1 MRNFFK
7 QAAQKS
13 LIGLMVIGASN
24 WLFAENIYAVFNV
37 QAQKSANLAFTAT
50 GIVDEVAVDVAT
62 TVKEGQLLAKLESSD
77 LQSALNVAEANLN
90 NTKVAL
96 KFSKRA
102 YERENQVKKLIS
114 ESQHDQ
120 VIQRLEEAQTKIAQM
135 EASVAYQKAMLDKTL
150 LYAPFDGVIYH
161 KEIEKGDAVSGAA
174 LRTVFKIHNIESVKL
189 VLEIDQ
195 KYWKMLRI
203 GQKFQYRVDGDSSQ
217 HEGTLT
223 KVYPFADSNN
233 RKIKAEVLAS
243 GFVPGLFGDGYILV
257 DDQNSTKR

>member
-1 MRNFFK
+1 MRKSFVTFL
-7 QAAQKS
+7 QKS
-13 LIGLMVIGASN
+13 LPLLIITGASH
-24 WLFAENIYAVFNV
+24 WLYAENIYATFNIE
-37 QAQKSANLAFTAT
+37 AKKNANLAFTAT
-50 GIVDEVAVDVAT
+50 GIVDEVAVDVASP
-62 TVKEGQLLAKLESSD
+62 VKEGQLLAKLESSD

-90 NTKVAL
+90 NTKVSL

-102 YERENQVKKLIS
+102 YERESQVKKLIS

-135 EASVAYQKAMLDKTL
+135 EASVAYQKAMLNKTL

-161 KEIEKGDAVSGAA
+161 KEIEKGDAVSGAM
-174 LRTVFKIHNIESVKL
+174 LRTVFKIHDIKSVNL

-195 KYWKMLRI
+195 KYWKMLHV
-203 GQKFQYRVDGDSSQ
+203 GQKFQYRVDGDPKQ
-217 HEGTLT
+217 HEGEIA
-223 KVYPFADSNN
+223 KIYPFADSNN

-243 GFVPGLFGDGYILV
+243 GFVPGLFGDGYILA